1 MTHPL
6 PCTDKRLQQR
16 YQEMVQEHLGHGHAL
31 AAGPRT
37 LPGEASALAATQ
49 AVWRFCANERLTLPK
64 LVEPLLCCA
73 RQAVQAS
80 CQRYALVAHDWSNL
94 DYRRHTRKQ
103 DRIVLGQAEEI
114 GYELRSALLLSDQN
128 GQALAP
134 VCQDLRAATGVHSSR
149 DDQVQANQSCL
160 DELAPV
166 LSYLDQQHLGL
177 PLVHIIDRE
186 ADSVVH
192 YRQWHAAQHLFLVRV
207 DDTRLVKH
215 QEQERT
221 LAGVVA
227 WLARGQ
233 AFQDV
238 GAVEYHGHKARQRVA
253 ETVVTLERPG
263 CLNRVVDGKKKRTK
277 VPGPPL
283 TLRLI
288 VSRVYDEAG
297 ILVAEW
303 LLLTNV
309 SPEVNAAT
317 VALWYYWRWRIESY
331 FKLLKGAGQHV
342 EHWQQETAGALA
354 RRLLVASMACVL
366 IWQLARSPSPEAA
379 TLRSLLVRL
388 SGRQMKYGNLF
399 TEPALLAGMWVLLAM
414 LEVLQ
419 HHEVA
424 ELQSLAQFALAGSKS
439 RDTT

>member
-1 MTHPL
+1 MTHSL

-16 YQEMVQEHLGHGHAL
+16 YQQMVQEHLGHGHAV
-31 AAGPRT
+31 AAGPRA
-37 LPGEASALAATQ
+37 LPGDASAFAATQ
-49 AVWRFCANERLTLPK
+49 AVWRFCANERLTLPT
-64 LVEPLLCCA
+64 LAEPLLTCA
-73 RQAVQAS
+73 RQAVQES

-94 DYRRHTRKQ
+94 DYRRHTRKK

-128 GQALAP
+128 GQTLAP

-149 DDQVQANQSCL
+149 HDEVQANQSCL

-177 PLVHIIDRE
+177 PVVHIIDRE

-215 QEQERT
+215 EEHERT
-221 LAGVVA
+221 LADVVA
-227 WLARGQ
+227 CLAQCQ

-238 GAVEYHGHKARQRVA
+238 REVAFHGQPARQWVA

-263 CLNRVVDGKKKRTK
+263 CLNRVVDGKKKRKK
-277 VPGPPL
+277 VSGLPL
-283 TLRLI
+283 PLRLI
-288 VSRVYDEAG
+288 VSRVYDQAG

-309 SPEVNAAT
+309 PPEVDAAT

-342 EHWQQETAGALA
+342 ERWQQETAEALA

-366 IWQLARSPSPEAA
+366 IWQLARSSAPEAA
-379 TLRSLLVRL
+379 TLRGLLVRL
-388 SGRQMKYGNLF
+388 SGRQMKYGATF
-399 TEPALLAGMWVLLAM
+399 TEPALLAGLWVLLAM
-414 LEVLQ
+414 LEVVQ
-419 HHEVA
+419 RHEVA
-424 ELQSLAQFALAGSKS
+424 ELQRLAQFALAGSKS
-439 RDTT
+439 QDTS